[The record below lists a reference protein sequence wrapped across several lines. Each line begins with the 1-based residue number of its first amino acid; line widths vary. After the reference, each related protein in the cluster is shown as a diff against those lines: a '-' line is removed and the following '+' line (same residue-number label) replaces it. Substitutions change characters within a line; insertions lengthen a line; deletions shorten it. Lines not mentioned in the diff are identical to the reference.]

1 MLSEDS
7 CVVEVVLVFG
17 GELDL
22 CETCGLLDDGF
33 VKDGIVEGR
42 FVFCGIG
49 VFFGQSFR
57 VGGKGLQDNGEKP
70 VVVLVMV
77 PVSESKFTLARYV

>member
-1 MLSEDS
+1 M
-7 CVVEVVLVFG
+7 
-17 GELDL
+17 
-22 CETCGLLDDGF
+22 
-33 VKDGIVEGR
+33 
-42 FVFCGIG
+42 
-49 VFFGQSFR
+49 FFGQSFR